1 MKMELTALKIQEFV
15 EELASDSPAP
25 GGGSVAAL
33 CGALGAALTSMVA
46 NLTVGKEK
54 YRESWE
60 IMEKIQRKAPEL
72 SREFLR
78 LLQEDTSAFST
89 YMSALKMPKETEEE
103 KSLRRERMQMGLKEA
118 SAVPLRTLRACRD
131 LGELALPV
139 VEKGNANA
147 VTDGG
152 TAGLLALA
160 AGKAAAYNIRINL
173 GGIRD
178 EDFVT
183 QTEKEVQ
190 ELLAAIEARA
200 EQIENL
206 MKNAL

>member
-1 MKMELTALKIQEFV
+1 MELTTLQVRDFI

-46 NLTVGKEK
+46 SLTVGKEK
-54 YRESWE
+54 YRENWE
-60 IMEKIQRKAPEL
+60 AMEEIQAKARKLGET
-72 SREFLR
+72 FTR
-78 LLQEDTSAFST
+78 LIQEDTSAFNS
-89 YMSALKMPKETEEE
+89 YMKALKMPKETEEE
-103 KSLRRERMQMGLKEA
+103 KALRKERMQMGLKEA

-160 AGKAAAYNIRINL
+160 AGKAAAYNIRI
-173 GGIRD
+173 
-178 EDFVT
+178 
-183 QTEKEVQ
+183 
-190 ELLAAIEARA
+190 
-200 EQIENL
+200 
-206 MKNAL
+206 

>member
-1 MKMELTALKIQEFV
+1 MELTTLKVQDFV
-15 EELASDSPAP
+15 NELASDSPAP

-33 CGALGAALTSMVA
+33 CGALGGALAAMVA
-46 NLTVGKEK
+46 NLTVGKDK

-60 IMEKIQRKAPEL
+60 AMEKVQRKAPEL
-72 SREFLR
+72 YKEFLG
-78 LLQEDTSAFST
+78 LLQEDTRAFNT

-103 KSLRRERMQMGLKEA
+103 KSARREKMQLGLKEA
-118 SAVPLRTLRACRD
+118 AEVPLRTLRACKN
-131 LGELALPV
+131 LGDLALPV
-139 VEKGNANA
+139 VEKGNPNA
-147 VTDGG
+147 ITDGG

-173 GGIRD
+173 GGIKD

-190 ELLAAIEARA
+190 ELLTAIEARTK
-200 EQIENL
+200 QIEGL
-206 MKNAL
+206 VEKAF